1 MMKIERK
8 KSELLSEMEK
18 RRRAKQPLDGIKGE
32 FTKVTLYS
40 HIDSWIK
47 ETKLCL
53 NKIWNDNCQAHEAY
67 QFFRKKNSDKYAGY
81 VPAPSHS
88 RL

>member
-40 HIDSWIK
+40 HIDS
-47 ETKLCL
+47 
-53 NKIWNDNCQAHEAY
+53 
-67 QFFRKKNSDKYAGY
+67 
-81 VPAPSHS
+81 
-88 RL
+88 